1 MKKTEK
7 DNFQQIKE
15 AAAAAIQREY
25 AALEELDKKIQS
37 AQTRQKEA
45 KNRMSTALAAGDVEQ
60 YKAAG
65 IEAEET
71 RLEVEFYEK
80 LKADKQKPAATEAEN
95 RKVYDGI
102 TRETTHI
109 RTEIL
114 ERMETIFLEAV
125 SACEE
130 SKKRMSNLDQILNA
144 WNSTVMKTV
153 GNTTPTAATSLA
165 LEQFI
170 NMING
175 QLYRINIMREA
186 DKKGI

>member
-1 MKKTEK
+1 MKNEKTGY
-7 DNFQQIKE
+7 QLLKE
-15 AAAAAIQREY
+15 EIAAAIQREY

-37 AQTRQKEA
+37 AQNRQKEA
-45 KNRMSTALAAGDVEQ
+45 KNRMSTALAAGNVEQ

-71 RLEVEFYEK
+71 RLEVEFYERR
-80 LKADKQKPAATEAEN
+80 KADKQKPAATEAEN

-102 TRETTHI
+102 TSETAHI

-114 ERMETIFLEAV
+114 NRLETIFLEAV
-125 SACEE
+125 SACKE
-130 SKKRMSNLDQILNA
+130 SKKELINMDQILNS
-144 WNSTVMKTV
+144 WNSTVMKTT
-153 GNTTPTAATSLA
+153 GNTTPTATTSLA